1 MTTPW
6 NKLEAFENKYGD
18 WYHLLNEYV
27 QAKYRTPE
35 NPKKAIEYDK
45 LLKNHDKIIRDCVM
59 FMFGMK
65 YQKSLSKE
73 SCEE

>member
-6 NKLEAFENKYGD
+6 DKLEAFENKHGD
-18 WYHLLNEYV
+18 WYYLLNEYV

-45 LLKNHDKIIRDCVM
+45 LLKNHDKISRLCNVHVWNEISEVSFKR
-59 FMFGMK
+59 K
-65 YQKSLSKE
+65 L
-73 SCEE
+73 